1 MTYNIVFTKKAR
13 KDLEKII
20 NSPFKKQVYN
30 LLATLENNPYKPS
43 FEKLVGKLE
52 GAYSRRINVQHRLVY
67 KIDEKNHT
75 VVIIAMWSH
84 YGE

>member
-20 NSPFKKQVYN
+20 NNPFKKQVYN
-30 LLATLENNPYKPS
+30 LLTTLENNPYKPS

-52 GAYSRRINVQHRLVY
+52 GAYSRRISVQHRLVY

>member
-30 LLATLENNPYKPS
+30 LLTTLENNPYKQS

>member
-1 MTYNIVFTKKAR
+1 MTYNIVFTKKTR

-20 NSPFKKQVYN
+20 NNPFKKQVYN
-30 LLATLENNPYKPS
+30 LLTTLENNPYKPS

-75 VVIIAMWSH
+75 VVIIAMWSY